1 MIIRFNSSE
10 IFLIPLQ
17 EVIICAAFVPPPV
30 PHVGHKTEDQ
40 DVHVHLQQ
48 GLASFCYK
56 ESKSKFVRLSGS
68 HDPCGNYSVVRK

>member
-30 PHVGHKTEDQ
+30 LHVGHKTEVQ
-40 DVHVHLQQ
+40 DVHVHLRQASATKNRIANMS
-48 GLASFCYK
+48 GFLAPMTP
-56 ESKSKFVRLSGS
+56 VATTQ
-68 HDPCGNYSVVRK
+68 